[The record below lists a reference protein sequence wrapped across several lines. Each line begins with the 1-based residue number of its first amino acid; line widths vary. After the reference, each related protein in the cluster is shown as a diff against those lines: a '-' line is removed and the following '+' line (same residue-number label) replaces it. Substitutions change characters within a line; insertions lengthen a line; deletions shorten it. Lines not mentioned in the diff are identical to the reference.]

1 MKRNGRHS
9 PLRVREKER
18 KSSIATRVKS
28 SSGIHHHNPVTNPVH
43 RIEQLNVPPS
53 LAARQSLPLRA
64 FRVRNVIPKIMLKR
78 FGDRALA
85 LRSWPRRTITG
96 VRQYGAA

>member
-28 SSGIHHHNPVTNPVH
+28 SSGIHHRNPETNRVH
-43 RIEQLNVPPS
+43 RIEQLNVPLS
-53 LAARQSLPLRA
+53 R
-64 FRVRNVIPKIMLKR
+64 
-78 FGDRALA
+78 D
-85 LRSWPRRTITG
+85 
-96 VRQYGAA
+96 